1 MFDNI
6 IQLKKE
12 AKDAII
18 IYGKLFGQKSLCMYN
33 HGLHHVLI
41 YTFHSKI
48 QRLMQ
53 RLLLTA
59 SRSLTVFVHTLTGFC
74 SSFSF
79 TINLSTD

>member
-1 MFDNI
+1 MKVMKNI
-6 IQLKKE
+6 ILPSLSM
-12 AKDAII
+12 AII
-18 IYGKLFGQKSLCMYN
+18 KTMKGANDTIIIQGKLVVKSLCMHN

-59 SRSLTVFVHTLTGFC
+59 SRSLKV
-74 SSFSF
+74 
-79 TINLSTD
+79 